1 MKKYLRNITLAAG
14 LVSATGSTACNNPRV
29 DNQDDQVL
37 EVELDQNA
45 NLPSTSIVAEIQN
58 TVSGQVVPEIET
70 YDSRIRQYR
79 SELLERLEIRDDQI
93 VTILEDHDL
102 PEEVQNLA
110 LDILRDAPDFA
121 TLDQDNLIRLS
132 VYAPKINWI
141 NNWRTATRNPQLPV
155 NRFVDTSEMVE
166 SYHNN
171 AESFAVG
178 QQRFV
183 NVVTN
188 ATHEMR
194 AHFPVEHLTESL
206 RQFLRFNP
214 EMVIALTSQEHSDPS
229 YVASRNPHR
238 DNVRSLRPEQ
248 RIELLRLYLNS
259 GFNPFYVVPNSGSNL
274 PFGVLQNTPSSTSF
288 SDLSLIWG
296 SRNFTGVRDP
306 NLVNPFL
313 DREFSEMFEANE
325 ESYKLQ
331 IMAALTKIL
340 NRLQLESQSANESD
354 QRQNYLEFVEALRNR
369 DRSETDRLGVVMA
382 AIVQAS
388 STRTSRQI
396 IGPVVVSGAR
406 SAQEAID
413 MILSSDTLISNEE
426 LNRYVRHALET
437 YDLLK
442 SGETGFGVI
451 E

>member
-14 LVSATGSTACNNPRV
+14 LVSATGSTACSNPRI

-45 NLPSTSIVAEIQN
+45 NLPSTSIVSKIQN

-70 YDSRIRQYR
+70 YDSRRRQYR
-79 SELLERLEIRDDQI
+79 SELTERLEIRDDQI

-102 PEEVQNLA
+102 PEEVKNLA
-110 LDILRDAPDFA
+110 LDILRNAPDFA

-166 SYHNN
+166 SYDNN
-171 AESFAVG
+171 AESFEMG

-188 ATHEMR
+188 ATHEMS

-206 RQFLRFNP
+206 RQFLRFDP
-214 EMVIALTSQEHSDPS
+214 EMVIALTTEEHSDPS

-238 DNVRSLRPEQ
+238 DNVRTLRPEQ

-259 GFNPFYVVPNSGSNL
+259 GFNPFLVVPNSGSNL

-288 SDLSLIWG
+288 SDLSLIWE
-296 SRNFTGVRDP
+296 SINFSEVRNS
-306 NLVNPFL
+306 NLTNPFL
-313 DREFSEMFEANE
+313 GREFREMFGANKEA
-325 ESYKLQ
+325 YKLQ
-331 IMAALTKIL
+331 ILAALTKIL
-340 NRLQLESQSANESD
+340 NRIQGEGQAVFLSED
-354 QRQNYLEFVEALRNR
+354 RQKYLDFIEVLRNC
-369 DRSETDRLGVVMA
+369 DQVDTDRFALVMA

-388 STRTSRQI
+388 LTETSRQI

-413 MILSSDTLISNEE
+413 MILSSDTLISNQE